1 MKRTKKPELRNT
13 GSILFLCR
21 EGTLPK
27 NDKWEENLEKEKRT
41 SADSYVSCRDCV
53 MWKEKRENVIRITRI
68 SGHRALDEPPADATA
83 YKTRS
88 IRHSAEE
95 YASFSPFCSQNE
107 SFKGN

>member
-1 MKRTKKPELRNT
+1 VTKSAENERASL
-13 GSILFLCR
+13 R
-21 EGTLPK
+21 EGLRRKGNGTLRGLARTFLRGAAACLAR
-27 NDKWEENLEKEKRT
+27 DDGEREERT
-41 SADSYVSCRDCV
+41 RY
-53 MWKEKRENVIRITRI
+53 MYN
-68 SGHRALDEPPADATA
+68 GHGVLDEPRADATA